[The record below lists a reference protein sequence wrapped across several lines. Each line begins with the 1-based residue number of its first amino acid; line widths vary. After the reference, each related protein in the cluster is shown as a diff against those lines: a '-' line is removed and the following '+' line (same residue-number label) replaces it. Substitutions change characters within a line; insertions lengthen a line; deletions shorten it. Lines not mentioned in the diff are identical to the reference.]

1 MGTNSTLTII
11 KGQEFKVVD
20 KHFIG
25 EDDIFLDQYKQAAEM
40 LNTIVNESKESAENH
55 FLNEYENNIIAFCGE
70 RGEGKSSA
78 MLTFI
83 NSLYEDYW
91 EDEEGEEEVEDN
103 SNDNKKENTDKEPK
117 RYNLFKNYRNLDKK
131 HFAEPIIVDPSQ
143 FDEVHN
149 ILDIILAKLYRNFSK
164 KYNENNR
171 CADEYI
177 INELQDQFQKVYR
190 EVSMINNQAKMLDDE
205 FDYEGNIGKLSKL
218 GESTGLKEDFQKL
231 IKQYLIF
238 VRKSGSEGREK
249 QNLIIAVDDLDLCN
263 SNAYKM
269 TEQIRKYLIIPQIVI
284 VMAVRIEQLEMC
296 VEENTIAGFKGIVGV
311 AKQYDQ
317 GEQRRI
323 NTEIQSMSERYVA
336 KLIPK
341 ARRIYLPKAQSLE
354 GIQVIYKEKDSI
366 NRKGRVIWRSKENES
381 LVNAVLH
388 LIHRRTGM
396 IFLPEKSGMSYL
408 LPNNL
413 RDMVNWIVLVAEMD
427 NCKKKNV
434 AKNDIKLKNVREF
447 SKYFYNEWLTKQVP
461 KTLGD
466 ELRTME
472 QMNSYHVNM
481 NAKWILS
488 TIYAECDRKEK
499 YAEHN
504 IKSDEQSNFWK
515 VMQWILRFD
524 KVVFDFEAKR
534 EVYALKVMYTM
545 KINQWIIT
553 KRLSEVSHLINGYI
567 WGGEFEGV
575 LPKTELGISRSRF
588 QISSRRVM
596 QVIGK
601 KFNVDFIKDLDSNSD
616 TKQITFSNL
625 SNEEDI
631 RNEEIYAL
639 ILVAMFSDINTRNL
653 NVDELMVLGTDKLI
667 AGNRRVNAKI
677 NISLENYIV
686 SLCNLEMLID
696 KINIEALNTQKDDIK
711 KIIKNMIDTNKEE
724 IECAQ
729 CIVSNMDL
737 ASELLVY
744 CENNRDYKL
753 KTENAVDRTK
763 KLVEK
768 FFENICKF
776 MVEKTGKEYHTD
788 IFKSIKIGKESI
800 DITQVYAEWVE
811 QNEEI
816 ESRKFSGTAYR
827 SRQRDEFRER
837 LEKMPADYRE
847 ISIEEFLASFRS
859 DKTAEELKCEL
870 DKLAKDVYRYRGKY
884 ENSPRGLNINQLCQL
899 YDDTLALYCSDSER
913 IISRDMRD
921 RYNQYAGKFR
931 KVLVIDEQEN

>member
-40 LNTIVNESKESAENH
+40 LNTIVNESKGSAENH

-91 EDEEGEEEVEDN
+91 EDEEEEEDEEETE
-103 SNDNKKENTDKEPK
+103 DNKKENTDKEPK
-117 RYNLFKNYRNLDKK
+117 RYNLFRNYRNLDKK

-231 IKQYLIF
+231 IKQYLTFI
-238 VRKSGSEGREK
+238 RKFSVEGRGT

-269 TEQIRKYLIIPQIVI
+269 AEQIRKYLIIPQIVI

-311 AKQYDQ
+311 SKQYDQ

-366 NRKGRVIWRSKENES
+366 NRKGRIIWRSKENES

-434 AKNDIKLKNVREF
+434 AKNDIKLKNVRNF
-447 SKYFYNEWLTKQVP
+447 FQFFYNEWLTKQAS
-461 KTLGD
+461 KNFCD
-466 ELRTME
+466 ELRSME
-472 QMNSYHVNM
+472 QMDSYHMNM
-481 NAKWILS
+481 NAKWLLN
-488 TIYAECDRKEK
+488 TTYDNCERKEE
-499 YAEHN
+499 YIENN

-515 VMQWILRFD
+515 VMQWIIRFNT
-524 KVVFDFEAKR
+524 VVFDFDAKCEA
-534 EVYALKVMYTM
+534 YALKVLYTM
-545 KINQWIIT
+545 KINQWLNAS
-553 KRLSEVSHLINGYI
+553 RLSDVSLLVKGYI
-567 WGGEFEGV
+567 WGGEFDGV
-575 LPKTELGISRSRF
+575 LPRTGDGINRSRF
-588 QISSRRVM
+588 YLDSKQVM
-596 QVIGK
+596 QIVSK
-601 KFNVDFIKDLDSNSD
+601 KFNLDFIKDLNSESDS
-616 TKQITFSNL
+616 KQITVSNL
-625 SNEEDI
+625 SSEESI
-631 RNEEIYAL
+631 RKDQICAL
-639 ILVAMFSDINTRNL
+639 ILTAMFTDINTQNSDG
-653 NVDELMVLGTDKLI
+653 DEPNVLGTDKLI
-667 AGNRRVNAKI
+667 AGNRRMNRRI

-686 SLCNLEMLID
+686 SLCDLEMLIN
-696 KINIEALNTQKDDIK
+696 KINIDLLNIAENDVNE
-711 KIIKNMIDTNKEE
+711 IIKNMINLNKEE
-724 IECAQ
+724 VECAQ
-729 CIVSNMDL
+729 HIVANMDL
-737 ASELLVY
+737 ASELIIY
-744 CENNRDYKL
+744 CKDNRGYKS
-753 KTENAVDRTK
+753 KTKNAIDRTK
-763 KLVEK
+763 KLIEK
-768 FFENICKF
+768 FFENIRKF
-776 MVEKTGKEYHTD
+776 MEE
-788 IFKSIKIGKESI
+788 KIGKIYDEKLFKTIQIGKENI
-800 DITQVYAEWVE
+800 DVAQLYAEWFE
-811 QNEEI
+811 QNEAAEYKKI
-816 ESRKFSGTAYR
+816 HGVVYR
-827 SRQRDEFRER
+827 NSKREEFREM
-837 LEKMPADYRE
+837 LENMPNNYKS
-847 ISIEEFLASFRS
+847 ISVEEFLNSFRS
-859 DKTAEELKCEL
+859 NKTAEELKEEL
-870 DKLAKDVYRYRGKY
+870 EKLAKDVYRYRGKY
-884 ENSPRGLNINQLCQL
+884 KKSPNDLNINQLCQL
-899 YDDTLALYCSDSER
+899 YEDALQMYCTDSDK
-913 IISRDMRD
+913 IIRSDMKE
-921 RYNQYAGKFR
+921 RYNQYAGRLK
-931 KVLVIDEQEN
+931 KELVIDEQED

>member
-20 KHFIG
+20 RHFIG

-40 LNTIVNESKESAENH
+40 LNTIVNESKASAENH

-91 EDEEGEEEVEDN
+91 ENEGDEEDN

-117 RYNLFKNYRNLDKK
+117 RYNLFKNYRDLDKK

-171 CADEYI
+171 CADGYI

-231 IKQYLIF
+231 IKQYLMY
-238 VRKSGSEGREK
+238 VRNSSVERREK

-269 TEQIRKYLIIPQIVI
+269 AEQIRKYLIIPQIVI

-296 VEENTIAGFKGIVGV
+296 VEENTITGFKGIVGV
-311 AKQYDQ
+311 SKQYDQ

-354 GIQVIYKEKDSI
+354 GVQVIYKEKDSI
-366 NRKGRVIWRSKENES
+366 NRKGRIIWRSKENES

-396 IFLPEKSGMSYL
+396 LFLPEKSGMSYL

-434 AKNDIKLKNVREF
+434 AKNDIKLKNVRKF
-447 SKYFYNEWLTKQVP
+447 FQFFYNEWLTKQAS
-461 KTLGD
+461 KNFCD
-466 ELRTME
+466 ELRSME
-472 QMNSYHVNM
+472 QMDSYHMNM
-481 NAKWILS
+481 NAKWLLS
-488 TIYAECDRKEK
+488 TTYDKCERKEE
-499 YAEHN
+499 YIENN
-504 IKSDEQSNFWK
+504 IKSDEQSNFW
-515 VMQWILRFD
+515 
-524 KVVFDFEAKR
+524 
-534 EVYALKVMYTM
+534 
-545 KINQWIIT
+545 
-553 KRLSEVSHLINGYI
+553 
-567 WGGEFEGV
+567 
-575 LPKTELGISRSRF
+575 
-588 QISSRRVM
+588 
-596 QVIGK
+596 
-601 KFNVDFIKDLDSNSD
+601 
-616 TKQITFSNL
+616 
-625 SNEEDI
+625 
-631 RNEEIYAL
+631 
-639 ILVAMFSDINTRNL
+639 
-653 NVDELMVLGTDKLI
+653 
-667 AGNRRVNAKI
+667 
-677 NISLENYIV
+677 
-686 SLCNLEMLID
+686 
-696 KINIEALNTQKDDIK
+696 
-711 KIIKNMIDTNKEE
+711 
-724 IECAQ
+724 
-729 CIVSNMDL
+729 
-737 ASELLVY
+737 
-744 CENNRDYKL
+744 
-753 KTENAVDRTK
+753 
-763 KLVEK
+763 
-768 FFENICKF
+768 
-776 MVEKTGKEYHTD
+776 
-788 IFKSIKIGKESI
+788 
-800 DITQVYAEWVE
+800 
-811 QNEEI
+811 
-816 ESRKFSGTAYR
+816 
-827 SRQRDEFRER
+827 
-837 LEKMPADYRE
+837 
-847 ISIEEFLASFRS
+847 
-859 DKTAEELKCEL
+859 
-870 DKLAKDVYRYRGKY
+870 
-884 ENSPRGLNINQLCQL
+884 
-899 YDDTLALYCSDSER
+899 
-913 IISRDMRD
+913 
-921 RYNQYAGKFR
+921 
-931 KVLVIDEQEN
+931 